1 MFFVISDIF
10 CFCYC
15 FYLFENAFAVL
26 QHDAW
31 REGSDGAR
39 HWGSQLQERSWQSA
53 LSAGDVKISELEKVL
68 TAKLSISSEGKE
80 PNRKPTTSLLLQVEA
95 KDPLPPF
102 PASIKDGY
110 AVIASD
116 GPGVRQVSFL
126 FSPLVKA

>member
-1 MFFVISDIF
+1 MRLRSSDF
-10 CFCYC
+10 QSDSD
-15 FYLFENAFAVL
+15 LENAFAVL

-31 REGSDGAR
+31 RKGSDCAR
-39 HWGSQLQERSWQSA
+39 HWDGELQERSWQSA
-53 LSAGDVKISELEKVL
+53 LSAGDVKISKIEKVQ
-68 TAKLSISSEGKE
+68 TAKLSILSGGKK
-80 PNRKPTTSLLLQVEA
+80 PNREPTTSLLLQVEA

-126 FSPLVKA
+126 VSPLVKA